1 MKQHPYKD
9 RIPEIIWEI
18 VFGSLR
24 KAGPLSPGPDALTRH
39 IEYTSEL
46 FTMLDID
53 FGRWPRVTVTGSKG
67 KGSVAVL
74 LASILQA
81 SGERVGLVSSPE
93 MRRFNERIRL
103 NGTCVSDEKLVQA
116 AQRIAPAVR
125 TLIERIQPP
134 HYLGTGGVVLAL
146 AATLF
151 AEADISAIVVEA
163 GRGGAYDESRLVKAD
178 VSVLTPIMLE
188 HADKLGP
195 TVQDIART
203 KALITFPGSPLVTA
217 PQKAEVQEVIET
229 VGKELGSSVFAVANT
244 SRIEHAA
251 NSLQGVRCDLQVN
264 EQVFPELLI
273 SLPGL
278 HQAEN
283 AATAI
288 QATFQLARVA
298 GTSCTQDGIRRG
310 LQQVRWPGRAQ
321 RIQNQPW
328 ILLDGAINRESAEP
342 IAALVEIL
350 PARKLTAVVCVPKP
364 KDLAGL
370 CAVIGPI
377 VSTMVLT
384 QVPVHHLQWYED
396 AVAIASAFC
405 ADVKAIPFAE
415 AAFQAALAQSGPD
428 DGILLLGTQSF
439 LGTALTF
446 WDVDTCR
453 IW

>member
-151 AEADISAIVVEA
+151 AEA
-163 GRGGAYDESRLVKAD
+163 
-178 VSVLTPIMLE
+178 
-188 HADKLGP
+188 
-195 TVQDIART
+195 
-203 KALITFPGSPLVTA
+203 
-217 PQKAEVQEVIET
+217 
-229 VGKELGSSVFAVANT
+229 
-244 SRIEHAA
+244 
-251 NSLQGVRCDLQVN
+251 
-264 EQVFPELLI
+264 
-273 SLPGL
+273 
-278 HQAEN
+278 
-283 AATAI
+283 
-288 QATFQLARVA
+288 
-298 GTSCTQDGIRRG
+298 
-310 LQQVRWPGRAQ
+310 
-321 RIQNQPW
+321 
-328 ILLDGAINRESAEP
+328 
-342 IAALVEIL
+342 
-350 PARKLTAVVCVPKP
+350 
-364 KDLAGL
+364 
-370 CAVIGPI
+370 
-377 VSTMVLT
+377 
-384 QVPVHHLQWYED
+384 
-396 AVAIASAFC
+396 
-405 ADVKAIPFAE
+405 
-415 AAFQAALAQSGPD
+415 
-428 DGILLLGTQSF
+428 
-439 LGTALTF
+439 
-446 WDVDTCR
+446 
-453 IW
+453 